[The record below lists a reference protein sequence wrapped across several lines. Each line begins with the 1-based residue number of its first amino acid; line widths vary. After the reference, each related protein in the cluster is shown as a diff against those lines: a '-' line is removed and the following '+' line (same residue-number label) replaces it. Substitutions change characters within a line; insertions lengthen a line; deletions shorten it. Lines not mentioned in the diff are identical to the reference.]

1 SAAESLDTIRG
12 RVSVDG
18 QVGADRLT
26 VNDQGAIRGVGYTIT
41 STAVSRFGAASV
53 AYAGVED
60 LTVNAASVFE
70 FFRPVNQFA
79 VKSTSIATTLN
90 GARSFRDVCTV
101 GNNCNSLDDIRR
113 ALPVNGQDGNDWL
126 VLKVQ

>member
-1 SAAESLDTIRG
+1 
-12 RVSVDG
+12 
-18 QVGADRLT
+18 
-26 VNDQGAIRGVGYTIT
+26 
-41 STAVSRFGAASV
+41 FGAASV

-90 GARSFRDVCTV
+90 GARSFRDVFTV
-101 GNNCNSLDDIRR
+101 GNNLNSLDDIRGP
-113 ALPVNGQDGNDWL
+113 LTVNGQDGNDSL
-126 VLKVQ
+126 VLNDQGDGNANSYTITSTSVSRAG